1 MEMSDAALLNEVP
14 PQNPPQRGR
23 PNTGVTPRRCFRMSD
38 RESSEVLAAAEFEQ
52 MTPPLGFAKPSTALR
67 SIRDEKQ

>member
-1 MEMSDAALLNEVP
+1 MELSDAALLNEVP

-38 RESSEVLAAAEFEQ
+38 REFSEVLAAAEFEEL
-52 MTPPLGFAKPSTALR
+52 TPSAWMRKTLFRTALNTG
-67 SIRDEKQ
+67 

>member
-1 MEMSDAALLNEVP
+1 MEMSDAVLRSEVF
-14 PQNPPQRGR
+14 PQNPRQRGR

-52 MTPPLGFAKPSTALR
+52 MTLSAWMRKTLYRTALNTG
-67 SIRDEKQ
+67 